1 MKEERAARI
10 YDGSDRLIFGEL
22 NNYQLF
28 NAFLGFCL
36 HNSALGVVHIM
47 LDERAVEAACAGV

>member
-28 NAFLGFCL
+28 NAF
-36 HNSALGVVHIM
+36 SASAYTIVLSGSFT
-47 LDERAVEAACAGV
+47 